1 LWREGISAQF
11 DSVDGILFLVFNP
24 RVAVGGMWVVSR
36 ADLTDYARMRS
47 CRANEDAASR
57 IVHTDNQRGPTR
69 GHHTGVGE
77 RLRRGS

>member
-1 LWREGISAQF
+1 MSDYLAMAIT
-11 DSVDGILFLVFNP
+11 DSEATEAA
-24 RVAVGGMWVVSR
+24 R
-36 ADLTDYARMRS
+36 RMRS
-47 CRANEDAASR
+47 CRANQDAASR